1 MAHRLT
7 YHMRT
12 HTDKADR
19 QTKHT
24 DKQNTQPE
32 HTHIYIYDTHT
43 DHTHSAHAE
52 LARKV
57 HRGSIQTDQIYRKK
71 HKANDNDRAHRK
83 AHKVMDDT
91 HRDHTQKEHT
101 HTLTTCIR
109 TKNTTGQ
116 DRTEQNRT

>member
-43 DHTHSAHAE
+43 DHTHTAHMQNWHAKSTGGQY
-52 LARKV
+52 R
-57 HRGSIQTDQIYRKK
+57 QIRFTEK
-71 HKANDNDRAHRK
+71 
-83 AHKVMDDT
+83 
-91 HRDHTQKEHT
+91 TQGK
-101 HTLTTCIR
+101 
-109 TKNTTGQ
+109 
-116 DRTEQNRT
+116 